1 MEIAIT
7 LLSSFFPV
15 LGAPPRDSLGGEA
28 SFPVPII
35 SGITHTCKE
44 CNLLNGKF
52 NLLRRGA
59 VKAGLAC
66 TAQTIAHR
74 DAEIQARKL
83 GCADLLSASASP
95 LLSWVVQIWPLSE

>member
-83 GCADLLSASASP
+83 GCADLVSAKCFAPSVLGCTDLAP
-95 LLSWVVQIWPLSE
+95 